1 MRLKQ
6 VAPKGKY
13 LGLPLKIGAKKQE
26 AFAEVNEKVQ
36 KKMQGWKMKI
46 LSQARRTTLIRFVA
60 SSIASYIMSSFIL
73 PKSVTSKL
81 DSLFCRF
88 QWGVCESKSHACFLK

>member
-13 LGLPLKIGAKKQE
+13 LGLPLKIRAKKQE

-36 KKMQGWKMKI
+36 KKMQGWKMKY
-46 LSQARRTTLIRFVA
+46 SH
-60 SSIASYIMSSFIL
+60 
-73 PKSVTSKL
+73 KL
-81 DSLFCRF
+81 
-88 QWGVCESKSHACFLK
+88 EEPH